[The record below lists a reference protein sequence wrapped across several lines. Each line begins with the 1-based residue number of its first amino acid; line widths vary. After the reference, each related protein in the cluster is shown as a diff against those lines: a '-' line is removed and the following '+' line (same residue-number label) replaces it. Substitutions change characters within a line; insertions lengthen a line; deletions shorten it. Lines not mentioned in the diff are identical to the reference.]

1 MGNQGGKLS
10 DKSNLLSK
18 AEMPALSSL
27 FKAVGK
33 SSDHLREDELMVSVR
48 LVSLNLLLTR
58 LYHF

>member
-18 AEMPALSSL
+18 TELPAISGL

-33 SSDHLREDELMVSVR
+33 NSDRVREDELMVSAMFVP
-48 LVSLNLLLTR
+48 LKSANI
-58 LYHF
+58 